1 MADFTSS
8 YVLSSNGDGA
18 PFSPKASLGERTTT
32 SPIPIPAAN
41 ANANANANTPAPHA
55 IESYAKLVSEEAASA
70 FPTNLE
76 VKKVTPDAN
85 TSTLAHHHLTESN
98 NIKPASAEN
107 NEAPAAPP
115 TQLNGNLAS
124 GKNSTAPPQS
134 PYQTLKGKVALIT
147 GASRGIGAGIALE
160 LGARGAFIIVNYVKG
175 KSGAEAMVS
184 QIEQYGSKAVAVQAD
199 VSKVPEITALF
210 EAGIGHFGKIDIV
223 VSNSGTESF
232 DKTEDI
238 TEERFDFVFGLN
250 VRAQFFV
257 GQHAYKYCQPG
268 GRLILMSSIAAGLLG
283 VADHALYSGSKS
295 AVNGIV
301 KSFATD
307 FGTKAITVN
316 AIAPG
321 GVKSDM
327 FTQVAW
333 RYIPGASGDWAATDI
348 ERAMAENCPLKRC
361 ADPVDV
367 ARVVAFLA
375 GEDAGWV
382 NGKFFFIVYLFGQP
396 TYYIPPYYHTTYYYY
411 YIPENDTSNTFP
423 PIHLGQIITISG
435 GSGQ

>member
-1 MADFTSS
+1 MSDLTST
-8 YVLSSNGDGA
+8 YVVPNGDGA
-18 PFSPKASLGERTTT
+18 PFKASLGETTT
-32 SPIPIPAAN
+32 SPIPNPDAN
-41 ANANANANTPAPHA
+41 ENTPAPHA
-55 IESYAKLVSEEAASA
+55 TESYEKAVSEDAETAILS
-70 FPTNLE
+70 NL
-76 VKKVTPDAN
+76 KTKIKPDAN
-85 TSTLAHHHLTESN
+85 ESTLAHQPIESN
-98 NIKPASAEN
+98 VKFASED
-107 NEAPAAPP
+107 NEIPAPP
-115 TQLNGNLAS
+115 TQLNEGLAS
-124 GKNSTAPPQS
+124 EKSTTTPQS
-134 PYQTLKGKVALIT
+134 PYQTLKGKVALVT

-160 LGARGAFIIVNYVKG
+160 LGARGASIVVNYVKG
-175 KSGAEAMVS
+175 KSGAEAIVS
-184 QIEQYGSKAVAVQAD
+184 QIEKSGSKAVAVQAD

-210 EAGIGHFGKIDIV
+210 EAGIAHFGKIDIV

-238 TEERFDFVFGLN
+238 DEARFDFVFGLN

-307 FGTKAITVN
+307 FGSKGITVN

-327 FTQVAW
+327 FAQVAW
-333 RYIPGASGDWAATDI
+333 RYIPGATGDWAATDI

-375 GEDAGWV
+375 GEDGSWV
-382 NGKFFFIVYLFGQP
+382 NGKFIV
-396 TYYIPPYYHTTYYYY
+396 
-411 YIPENDTSNTFP
+411 TF
-423 PIHLGQIITISG
+423 
-435 GSGQ
+435 

>member
-1 MADFTSS
+1 MADLTSS
-8 YVLSSNGDGA
+8 NVGPNRGVA
-18 PFSPKASLGERTTT
+18 PFSPKASLGEKTT
-32 SPIPIPAAN
+32 SSIPHGSKDRVNPDAN
-41 ANANANANTPAPHA
+41 TNTPAPYA
-55 IESYAKLVSEEAASA
+55 TEPSAKLVSEDAVTAI
-70 FPTNLE
+70 PNNLE
-76 VKKVTPDAN
+76 IKVRQDPNA
-85 TSTLAHHHLTESN
+85 STEAHHPTASN
-98 NIKPASAEN
+98 VKLGSED
-107 NEAPAAPP
+107 NEAPAPLNQSNEGLVSEKSIAPP
-115 TQLNGNLAS
+115 
-124 GKNSTAPPQS
+124 S
-134 PYQTLKGKVALIT
+134 PYQTLKGKVALVT

-160 LGARGAFIIVNYVKG
+160 LGARGASIVVNYVKG
-175 KSGAEAMVS
+175 KSGAEVIVS
-184 QIEQYGSKAVAVQAD
+184 QIEKFGSKAIAVQAD
-199 VSKVPEITALF
+199 VSKVPEITTLF
-210 EAGIGHFGKIDIV
+210 EAGIAHFGKIDIV

-238 TEERFDFVFGLN
+238 TEARFDFVFGLN

-307 FGTKAITVN
+307 FGSKAITVN

-333 RYIPGASGDWAATDI
+333 RYIPGATGDWAATDI

-375 GEDAGWV
+375 GEDGGWV
-382 NGKFFFIVYLFGQP
+382 NGKFMVIFL
-396 TYYIPPYYHTTYYYY
+396 TLSL
-411 YIPENDTSNTFP
+411 PET
-423 PIHLGQIITISG
+423 
-435 GSGQ
+435 

>member
-1 MADFTSS
+1 MADLTSS
-8 YVLSSNGDGA
+8 YVLPNGDGA
-18 PFSPKASLGERTTT
+18 PFSPKASLGETTT
-32 SPIPIPAAN
+32 SPIPILDTHV
-41 ANANANANTPAPHA
+41 NTPAPHTT
-55 IESYAKLVSEEAASA
+55 EWDAKLASEAA

-76 VKKVTPDAN
+76 VKVFPDAN
-85 TSTLAHHHLTESN
+85 TSTLAHHLTGSN
-98 NIKPASAEN
+98 IEFGSEDNEVPAPS
-107 NEAPAAPP
+107 
-115 TQLNGNLAS
+115 TQLNGSLTS
-124 GKNSTAPPQS
+124 ENSTAPQS
-134 PYQTLKGKVALIT
+134 PYQTLKGKVALVT

-160 LGARGAFIIVNYVKG
+160 LGARGASIVVNYVKS
-175 KSGAEAMVS
+175 KSGAEVIVS
-184 QIEQYGSKAVAVQAD
+184 QIEKFGSKAVAVQAD
-199 VSKVPEITALF
+199 VSKVPEIIALF
-210 EAGIGHFGKIDIV
+210 EAGIAHFGKIDIV

-238 TEERFDFVFGLN
+238 TEDRFDFVFGLN

-257 GQHAYKYCQPG
+257 GQNAYKYCQPG

-307 FGTKAITVN
+307 FGSKAITVN

-327 FTQVAW
+327 FTKVAW
-333 RYIPGASGDWAATDI
+333 RYIPGATGDWAATDI
-348 ERAMAENCPLKRC
+348 ERTMAENCPLKRC

-375 GEDAGWV
+375 GEDGGWV
-382 NGKFFFIVYLFGQP
+382 NGKFIVTFLTLLHTP
-396 TYYIPPYYHTTYYYY
+396 KTYT
-411 YIPENDTSNTFP
+411 
-423 PIHLGQIITISG
+423 
-435 GSGQ
+435 

>member
-1 MADFTSS
+1 MADLTNS
-8 YVLSSNGDGA
+8 YVLPNRDGA
-18 PFSPKASLGERTTT
+18 PFSPSASLGERTT
-32 SPIPIPAAN
+32 SPIPNPDAN
-41 ANANANANTPAPHA
+41 AITPAPHA
-55 IESYAKLVSEEAASA
+55 TESYAKLVSEDAATA

-76 VKKVTPDAN
+76 AKVTPDAD
-85 TSTLAHHHLTESN
+85 TSTLTHHLTESN
-98 NIKPASAEN
+98 IKHGSEN
-107 NEAPAAPP
+107 NKVPAPS
-115 TQLNGNLAS
+115 TQLNENLAS
-124 GKNSTAPPQS
+124 GKITAPQS
-134 PYQTLKGKVALIT
+134 PYQTLKGKVALVT

-160 LGARGAFIIVNYVKG
+160 LGARGASIVVNYVKG
-175 KSGAEAMVS
+175 KSGAEAIVS
-184 QIEQYGSKAVAVQAD
+184 QIEKFGSQAVAVQAD

-210 EAGIGHFGKIDIV
+210 EAGIAHFGKIDIV

-238 TEERFDFVFGLN
+238 TEDRFDFVFGLN

-307 FGTKAITVN
+307 FGSKAITVN

-333 RYIPGASGDWAATDI
+333 RYIPGAKGDWTATDI
-348 ERAMAENCPLKRC
+348 ERAMAENCPLRRC

-375 GEDAGWV
+375 GEDGGWV
-382 NGKFFFIVYLFGQP
+382 NGKFIV
-396 TYYIPPYYHTTYYYY
+396 
-411 YIPENDTSNTFP
+411 TF
-423 PIHLGQIITISG
+423 
-435 GSGQ
+435 